1 MLAKGLNDSEVAVDL
16 AVKAATEHADH
27 AQHAHPVHHHRA
39 DDPGQPGLK
48 LEPALDELVNTR
60 GLSQTLNQAD

>member
-1 MLAKGLNDSEVAVDL
+1 MLAQGLNDSGVGVDL

-27 AQHAHPVHHHRA
+27 AEHAHPVQHHRA
-39 DDPGQPGLK
+39 DHPGQAGLK

-60 GLSQTLNQAD
+60 GLLQTLNQAD